1 MESNGGA
8 GEVRRVRLVYFLSR
22 SGHVDQPHLLS
33 VHHISRNG
41 VFLRDVK
48 RWLAGVRGDAMPD
61 AYSWSCKR
69 RYKNGYVWQD
79 LLDDDLITPIS
90 DNEYVLKG
98 SEILLKPPKE
108 DSLQAAKKA
117 WDTRNGGDCGIAA
130 KMIHKESPVFC
141 SQRSTATTSTVT
153 DESTTNVEDVVV
165 LKPDREKVSGERD
178 VSTGNGSGR
187 PSVSSSTSSS
197 SSFIKSKSYSS
208 LRASHVLRNLMKCGG
223 MDTNDVVLV
232 PLTKS
237 ASGAFGAAWED
248 ERRFQYHQQQN
259 ARKSLEGAWSSI
271 KMNETIELCKPKVA
285 SSKPTM
291 APLCSQCGKSFK
303 PEKMHSHMK
312 LCPKMKSPSARN
324 DLMMGNNVVKP
335 THQRCRNIHGNPS
348 GHPPGDVHLTT
359 CIFYHQA
366 SDSHGLG
373 EIKNSWLSNIPI
385 SDKNLR
391 EMGIAQMY
399 AVSLY
404 YASVSLSTIALYA
417 VDCGKD
423 CRACFPNK
431 HDPHTFFSI
440 LLLLT
445 LNLNDWL
452 LHSSAPADMY
462 VLGFQ
467 VIVPLNAGNI
477 LGAEDNGPAHK
488 WLYLIR
494 KTLNNRP
501 GTSGYH
507 TPCLALFL
515 WKHVKNMKV
524 MAEEKLG
531 CHRDTQEDKGFLALR
546 PQKTTSPLRISF
558 SMSKNSDPYFKKHCF
573 IYLPP
578 CNMAWRSKS
587 PDSTVL
593 PICQSPMQNWRALL
607 ENDQIRLMEKKRGHV
622 FKGWNEGKIYF
633 PPTYKYSE
641 NSDRYS
647 GDDLHPKEKR
657 LTPAW

>member
-79 LLDDDLITPIS
+79 LSDDDLITPIS

-108 DSLQAAKKA
+108 DSPHAAKKA
-117 WDTRNGGDCGIAA
+117 WETRNDGILA
-130 KMIHKESPVFC
+130 KTIHKESPVFC

-153 DESTTNVEDVVV
+153 DEFTTNVEDVVV
-165 LKPDREKVSGERD
+165 LKKPDREKVSGERH
-178 VSTGNGSGR
+178 VSTGNGSGNDIESGR

-232 PLTKS
+232 PLNKS

-271 KMNETIELCKPKVA
+271 KMKETIELCKPKVA

-291 APLCSQCGKSFK
+291 APLCS
-303 PEKMHSHMK
+303 
-312 LCPKMKSPSARN
+312 
-324 DLMMGNNVVKP
+324 
-335 THQRCRNIHGNPS
+335 NIHGNPS
-348 GHPPGDVHLTT
+348 GHSRLILTSTTEIKMKTQFVYPSNYALFFLSLAGDVHLTA

-366 SDSHGLG
+366 SDFHRLG

-385 SDKNLR
+385 SDKNLA
-391 EMGIAQMY
+391 EMEIAQMY
-399 AVSLY
+399 TVSLY
-404 YASVSLSTIALYA
+404 YASVLLSTIAEA
-417 VDCGKD
+417 E
-423 CRACFPNK
+423 RISSFSAEEAPNTIK
-431 HDPHTFFSI
+431 KPKTENLSKNCEQQARQGRMNYENPRIIDLDT

-445 LNLNDWL
+445 LNLIDW

-488 WLYLIR
+488 WLYFIP

-524 MAEEKLG
+524 SWIDLNKHVAPSNEILL
-531 CHRDTQEDKGFLALR
+531 CLYALDFG
-546 PQKTTSPLRISF
+546 T
-558 SMSKNSDPYFKKHCF
+558 KKK
-573 IYLPP
+573 P
-578 CNMAWRSKS
+578 CNMAWRSKL

-607 ENDQIRLMEKKRGHV
+607 ENYQIRLYIVLRMEKKRGHV